1 MIRLMGFW
9 NFGFSICMGKLH
21 RMYNFFFFFLSNLKM
36 RFSKLLSSLSDFP
49 LMVLVRQLQKKFVC
63 MYIITFVDIFTPKCI
78 TLSSVSHSI
87 FSNRYFYF
95 SKKRSSISLPFSFIT
110 YVYIY
115 VCVCVCVRFKRW
127 LRHFIFFKKA
137 F

>member
-1 MIRLMGFW
+1 MIRLMGFC

-21 RMYNFFFFFLSNLKM
+21 RMYNFFSFCLNLKM

-78 TLSSVSHSI
+78 TLFRITFNFLQPLLLLLQEKVQH
-87 FSNRYFYF
+87 FFTF
-95 SKKRSSISLPFSFIT
+95 FSFIT
-110 YVYIY
+110 YVYI
-115 VCVCVCVRFKRW
+115 CVCVFYKMT
-127 LRHFIFFKKA
+127 
-137 F
+137 

>member
-21 RMYNFFFFFLSNLKM
+21 RMYNFFFFFVKFKNEILQVAFVSFRLSFNGFSSSVTKEIRLYVHNYICGYIYTKM
-36 RFSKLLSSLSDFP
+36 YHSLF
-49 LMVLVRQLQKKFVC
+49 R
-63 MYIITFVDIFTPKCI
+63 ITFNFLQPLLLLLQEKVQHF
-78 TLSSVSHSI
+78 
-87 FSNRYFYF
+87 FAFFFYHV
-95 SKKRSSISLPFSFIT
+95 RL
-110 YVYIY
+110 YIR
-115 VCVCVCVRFKRW
+115 VCVCVRFKRW